1 MLSSN
6 NFELVREGDMGLR
19 IGIKKSNNSN
29 GLVRFL
35 SLIPQKG
42 IMNYILVI
50 FMSEDQ
56 REEFIEFI
64 ERVTNK

>member
-1 MLSSN
+1 
-6 NFELVREGDMGLR
+6 MGLR

-29 GLVRFL
+29 GFVRLL

-64 ERVTNK
+64 ERVTNKW